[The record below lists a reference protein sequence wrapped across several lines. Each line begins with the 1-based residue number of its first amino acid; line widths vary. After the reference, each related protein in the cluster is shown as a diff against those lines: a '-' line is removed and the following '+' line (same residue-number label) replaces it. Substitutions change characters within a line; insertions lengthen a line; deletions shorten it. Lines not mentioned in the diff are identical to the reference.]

1 LPNSGAERSEALAGR
16 GGGVPAARA
25 GGGAPAAN

>member
-1 LPNSGAERSEALAGR
+1 LLNSGAERSEALAGR